1 MVGPGVTPLM
11 QNKNEFVIIDE
22 VEPCPYLP
30 GETARMPLRMP
41 LQPLT
46 DRAMDQLL
54 AQGHRRTGEF
64 IYQTNCPRCRAC
76 EPIRIECAAFEFNAT
91 WRRVLNKGDRIL
103 DLRVGPLQCDRELVH
118 LFNKH
123 RRLRG
128 LAKNDSDID
137 IEEYHW
143 GFVKTCFN
151 SFEIAYYEKGRL
163 VGLAVCDSGQE
174 AMSAVYTFYDPDFKG
189 TSLGTYS
196 ILKQIDMCNQM
207 GWRYLYLGFYVENS
221 VHMRYKARFRPQQRL
236 HNGIWKTYH

>member
-76 EPIRIECAAFEFNAT
+76 EPIRIECAAFEFNST
-91 WRRVLNKGDRIL
+91 WRRVLNKGNRIL
-103 DLRVGPLQCDRELVH
+103 ELRVGPLQCDRERVN

-128 LAKNDSDID
+128 LAKNDADID

-151 SFEIAYYEKGRL
+151 SFEIAYYEYGRL

-196 ILKQIDMCNQM
+196 ILKQIEMCNQRD
-207 GWRYLYLGFYVENS
+207 WRYLYLGFYVENS
-221 VHMRYKARFRPQQRL
+221 IHMRYKARFRPQQRL
-236 HNGIWKTYH
+236 HNGIWKTYD